1 MDSPMNSKS
10 GRTLTLIAKGS
21 LVDSRPE
28 RAYNRVIATKEREMN
43 VVLNTGGGGYWSNTK
58 TAVLVTDIKLGYV
71 ADDKEFGELCVY
83 FDTGTWDV
91 NKLGL
96 IYTDKQ
102 FLAEL
107 RKFLIQHGLPG
118 KDVDYSEQGMQGD
131 DYVSLD
137 VGAKFLQAWEA
148 KFNAF
153 NTMAV

>member
-1 MDSPMNSKS
+1 
-10 GRTLTLIAKGS
+10 
-21 LVDSRPE
+21 
-28 RAYNRVIATKEREMN
+28 MN

-58 TAVLVTDIKLGYV
+58 TAVLVTDLRLGYV
-71 ADDKEFGELCVY
+71 ADDKEFGELRVH
-83 FDTGTWDV
+83 FDTDTWDV

-96 IYTDKQ
+96 IYTDRQ

-153 NTMAV
+153 KTLAV